1 MPHFFENR
9 QEYRSVYILLT
20 RSDTY
25 FSRLIHLL
33 TDEDY
38 THVSI
43 CLDADLQH
51 FYSFGRK
58 SDIFMFPAGF
68 VQETLQDGVFR
79 RFHQMPCALY
89 ELQVPLNVYR
99 ANSTAHPADAI
110 HRRHLSLQLSGRS
123 ALQAGICPSTAPSLF
138 LLPVCSRFIAKK
150 RCIGIYQSS
159 LTGAARRL
167 SLPAP
172 IAIALSGAAQSITFS
187 RIKRVGFAVYCAA
200 KPTLF
205 L

>member
-1 MPHFFENR
+1 MPHFFSSQ

-58 SDIFMFPAGF
+58 SDLFMFPAGF
-68 VQETLQDGVFR
+68 VQEDLQCGVFR

-89 ELQVPLNVYR
+89 ELQVPLTVYQQIKQR
-99 ANSTAHPADAI
+99 ILLMQYTADIYHYNCLGVVLCKLEFAYQRQYHYFCSQFVADLLQRSGA
-110 HRRHLSLQLSGRS
+110 LEFSKAASLVQPGDFLYLPQLQLR
-123 ALQAGICPSTAPSLF
+123 
-138 LLPVCSRFIAKK
+138 
-150 RCIGIYQSS
+150 YQGQ
-159 LTGAARRL
+159 LNQL
-167 SLPAP
+167 HL
-172 IAIALSGAAQSITFS
+172 
-187 RIKRVGFAVYCAA
+187 AV
-200 KPTLF
+200 
-205 L
+205 

>member
-51 FYSFGRK
+51 FTASDEKAISLCFLPVLYRK
-58 SDIFMFPAGF
+58 PYKTAFSAASIKCP
-68 VQETLQDGVFR
+68 
-79 RFHQMPCALY
+79 ALY
-89 ELQVPLNVYR
+89 TNYKC
-99 ANSTAHPADAI
+99 H
-110 HRRHLSLQLSGRS
+110 
-123 ALQAGICPSTAPSLF
+123 
-138 LLPVCSRFIAKK
+138 
-150 RCIGIYQSS
+150 
-159 LTGAARRL
+159 
-167 SLPAP
+167 
-172 IAIALSGAAQSITFS
+172 
-187 RIKRVGFAVYCAA
+187 
-200 KPTLF
+200 
-205 L
+205 

>member
-1 MPHFFENR
+1 MPHFLSSQ

-33 TDEDY
+33 TAEDY

-68 VQETLQDGVFR
+68 VQENLQGGVFR

-89 ELQVPLNVYR
+89 ELQVPLAVYQQIR
-99 ANSTAHPADAI
+99 QRILLMQYHCRCLP
-110 HRRHLSLQLSGRS
+110 LQLSGRDS
-123 ALQAGICPSTAPSLF
+123 LQAGAGPSTPLSLF
-138 LLPVCSRFIAKK
+138 LFPVC
-150 RCIGIYQSS
+150 G
-159 LTGAARRL
+159 
-167 SLPAP
+167 
-172 IAIALSGAAQSITFS
+172 
-187 RIKRVGFAVYCAA
+187 
-200 KPTLF
+200 
-205 L
+205 

>member
-1 MPHFFENR
+1 MPHFFSSQ

-58 SDIFMFPAGF
+58 SDLFMFPAGF
-68 VQETLQDGVFR
+68 VQEDLQCGVFR

-89 ELQVPLNVYR
+89 ELQVPLTVYQQIKQR
-99 ANSTAHPADAI
+99 ILLMQYTADIYHYNCLGVVLCKLEFAYQRRYHYFCSQFVAD
-110 HRRHLSLQLSGRS
+110 LLQR
-123 ALQAGICPSTAPSLF
+123 
-138 LLPVCSRFIAKK
+138 
-150 RCIGIYQSS
+150 
-159 LTGAARRL
+159 
-167 SLPAP
+167 
-172 IAIALSGAAQSITFS
+172 SGALEFS
-187 RIKRVGFAVYCAA
+187 KAA
-200 KPTLF
+200 SLV
-205 L
+205 